1 MSDQLE
7 TIEDYYNRIRK
18 DQIKAFDTEDFE
30 TGKSHF
36 NISMRRYCSFK
47 SPYNRRDY
55 YKISFIIG
63 KGTIHYGTHQLYIDQ
78 PALFFPSQHSLF
90 LGV

>member
-7 TIEDYYNRIRK
+7 TIEDYYKRIRK
-18 DQIKAFDTEDFE
+18 DQIKIFDSEDFE

-63 KGTIHYGTHQLYIDQ
+63 KGVQL
-78 PALFFPSQHSLF
+78 
-90 LGV
+90 